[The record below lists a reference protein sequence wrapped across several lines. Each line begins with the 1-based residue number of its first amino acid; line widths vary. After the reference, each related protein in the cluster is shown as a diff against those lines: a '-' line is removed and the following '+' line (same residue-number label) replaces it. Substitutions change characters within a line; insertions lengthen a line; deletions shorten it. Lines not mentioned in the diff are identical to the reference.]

1 MSSSVAM
8 LARSRTCTRCLHTTR
23 ILQSY
28 IGSTPVSVPN
38 EVSILD
44 PVESSTSPRT
54 IQIKG
59 PKGDLALKVPR
70 YLSFTTKPSNSG
82 SLVTLKVDD
91 ARVKEQRAM
100 WGTTRALFANMI
112 TGVTEGFTVSLR
124 FVGVGYRA
132 AIEKDTV
139 VLRVGFSKPVVLN
152 IPDGATARCPIPT
165 SLILEGRSKEV
176 LTQFAAVI
184 RSYRKPEPY
193 KGKGIFVN
201 DEKIKIKA
209 AAGKK

>member
-1 MSSSVAM
+1 
-8 LARSRTCTRCLHTTR
+8 
-23 ILQSY
+23 
-28 IGSTPVSVPN
+28 
-38 EVSILD
+38 
-44 PVESSTSPRT
+44 
-54 IQIKG
+54 
-59 PKGDLALKVPR
+59 
-70 YLSFTTKPSNSG
+70 
-82 SLVTLKVDD
+82 
-91 ARVKEQRAM
+91 M

-132 AIEKDTV
+132 AIEKETV

-152 IPDGATARCPIPT
+152 IPDGVAARCPIPT